1 MILLM
6 IFPFQFAIADFC
18 RLHNFE
24 TVHCSVLTR
33 FISQRVYRV
42 KLSTERGLPPVQ
54 RIPTPSRPF
63 VFLHVEKTAGTSLR
77 EHLYEA
83 ATMNGLDALIPCHG
97 GIHCVAI
104 NIKDVNTSKVNL
116 NNISVVAGHFSWGVW
131 DALPSFNSSGDAG
144 DVSPPCLVMGRH
156 PVDRAISFYYQRC
169 YGSPSCVGYKRRI
182 NDLSPEELKNV
193 ALVEREGKYKED
205 NVTMIIL
212 DEGMSDA
219 TCRALLNQKATAG
232 KIVGKDEIV
241 VPPMLSEDASD
252 FAKTRLRKCVVGLVE
267 RMDET
272 RRVVAEW
279 FPWIRNIF
287 EEKQKLMQIYS
298 NKETALELRKDL
310 RDVLLEVNPCDMQLY
325 EEMVRLFMTE
335 LEVLDI
341 KTFDF

>member
-1 MILLM
+1 
-6 IFPFQFAIADFC
+6 
-18 RLHNFE
+18 
-24 TVHCSVLTR
+24 
-33 FISQRVYRV
+33 
-42 KLSTERGLPPVQ
+42 
-54 RIPTPSRPF
+54 
-63 VFLHVEKTAGTSLR
+63 
-77 EHLYEA
+77 
-83 ATMNGLDALIPCHG
+83 
-97 GIHCVAI
+97 
-104 NIKDVNTSKVNL
+104 
-116 NNISVVAGHFSWGVW
+116 
-131 DALPSFNSSGDAG
+131 
-144 DVSPPCLVMGRH
+144 
-156 PVDRAISFYYQRC
+156 
-169 YGSPSCVGYKRRI
+169 
-182 NDLSPEELKNV
+182 LSPEELKNV